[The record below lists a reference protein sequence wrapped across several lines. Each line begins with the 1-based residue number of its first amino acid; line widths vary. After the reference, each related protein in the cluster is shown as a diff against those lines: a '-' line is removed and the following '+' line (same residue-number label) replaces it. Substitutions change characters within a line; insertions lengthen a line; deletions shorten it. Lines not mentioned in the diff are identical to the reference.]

1 MRLRALALT
10 VFAIIAPAAPA
21 ADLSFTHHI
30 VDPAASAP
38 SNPYGKAVGDI
49 DGDGRIDLL
58 AGGYR
63 AGGLVWYA
71 NTGDMGRWRKFVI
84 AEGAGFSTD
93 IEVCDIDRDGDRDV
107 VAIRG
112 RTVLWYENPSW
123 KAHPI
128 GDAPMHDIEVA
139 DFDGDG
145 KLDVASRN
153 QGEFG
158 SRGDRLH
165 FFRQASPDGWTAS
178 SIEIPDGEG
187 LLVHDVDGD
196 RRPDVVINGTWYE
209 NAGGVSDW
217 RPHIYTK
224 AWTHKS
230 TFIAMGDLNGDGRD
244 DIVLAPS
251 ELAGQKYRL
260 SWFEAPADRRSIWPE
275 HIVLDRIEAVHH
287 FAGVA
292 DLDGDGDVDIATAE
306 MHQGEDPDLV
316 LLLLNEGKGGSW
328 RRVEVARTGSHSMRI
343 ADLDGD
349 GFPDLYGA
357 NHDSKGAPNGA
368 PIEIWVQT
376 RREGR

>member
-1 MRLRALALT
+1 
-10 VFAIIAPAAPA
+10 AARA

-30 VDPAASAP
+30 VDPGGHAP
-38 SNPYGKAVGDI
+38 VNPWGKAVGDI
-49 DGDGRIDLL
+49 DGDGKIDLL
-58 AGGYR
+58 AGGNR
-63 AGGLVWYA
+63 GGGLVWYA
-71 NTGDMGRWRKFVI
+71 NTGDMGRWTKRVI

-93 IEVCDIDRDGDRDV
+93 IETCDVDADGDRDV
-107 VAIRG
+107 IAIRG
-112 RTVLWYENPSW
+112 GSVLWYENPGW

-128 GDAPMHDIEVA
+128 GDAPMHDIETA

-145 KLDVASRN
+145 KPDIAARN

-165 FFRQASPDGWTAS
+165 FFRQVSPRRWTAS

-187 LLVHDVDGD
+187 LLVRDVDGD
-196 RRPDVVINGTWYE
+196 GRPDVVINGTWYE
-209 NAGGVSDW
+209 NTGGVAGW
-217 RPHIYTK
+217 RAHVFAK

-230 TFIAMGDLNGDGRD
+230 AFVAMGDISGDGRE

-251 ELAGQKYRL
+251 ELRGQTYRL
-260 SWFEAPADRRSIWPE
+260 SWFEAPADRRGIWPE

-287 FAGVA
+287 FVGIG
-292 DLDGDGDVDIATAE
+292 DFDRDGGADIATAQ

-316 LLLLNEGKGGSW
+316 LVLLNEGKGASW
-328 RRVEVARTGSHSMRI
+328 RRLEVARTGSHSMRI

-349 GFPDLYGA
+349 GYPDLYGA

-368 PIEIWVQT
+368 PIEIWVQG
-376 RREGR
+376 RRKG